1 MKPTTALGIR
11 SFASEVNGVIKILWI
26 KNIMLG
32 IVHSENSSKLE
43 FYAESG
49 TARRPTHE
57 LFPRA
62 ACVAG
67 KL

>member
-1 MKPTTALGIR
+1 MALGIR
-11 SFASEVNGVIKILWI
+11 SFASEVNGVIKKLRI

-49 TARRPTHE
+49 TAEETK
-57 LFPRA
+57 PR
-62 ACVAG
+62 VVS
-67 KL
+67 